1 MNQEYKVNL
10 SQGQKAKLAKAIKD
24 GSALKLRLGK
34 NALSGNDE
42 LLLSPRQIA
51 KLQKA
56 KRNNSGVE
64 ISFSKSSIR
73 KSVKHGGSLWTS
85 LFSLGTKALPFVTKG
100 VSKVAPHLATGALS
114 ALGSLGIDKIFGSGM
129 QGGMILP
136 DAIVK
141 MLQKGIEIPV
151 KFLVNLINMK
161 EMLTNAQKTLI
172 GKGLKS
178 GKGIVLKPTKR
189 QIHGG
194 FLGTLAAIGIPM
206 AIELAS
212 KIFGSGLQT
221 PRKAGG
227 KGLQT
232 PRKAGTGVG
241 QGLQVSQKPFLWQPP
256 PLLWYMGGAGTR
268 SEGKRTS
275 GKRTSIGGQKP
286 IQPHPHLGSNSLR
299 VKPKWKDIPL
309 SNFDLLKWVDFLK
322 IKNFKGIFSRD
333 SKDHLHKTGSC
344 IINLDDKI
352 GNGTHWVATDIKG
365 KNVFYF
371 DSFSM
376 PPPVEFVSYAK
387 RIGKQIIFNS
397 GHPIQELQSVR
408 CGYYCLYFLNEIR
421 RKSFYDVLKVF
432 SLNDPMKNERFIKI
446 YFH

>member
-1 MNQEYKVNL
+1 M
-10 SQGQKAKLAKAIKD
+10 
-24 GSALKLRLGK
+24 
-34 NALSGNDE
+34 
-42 LLLSPRQIA
+42 LLSPRQIA

-73 KSVKHGGSLWTS
+73 KSVKQGGSLWTS

-129 QGGMILP
+129 QGGAGQATLLP

-172 GKGLKS
+172 GKGLQS

-194 FLGTLAAIGIPM
+194 LLGTLAAIGIPM

-212 KIFGSGLQT
+212 KIFGSGAGQGLQT

-227 KGLQT
+227 SGAGQGLQT

-256 PLLWYMGGAGTR
+256 PFYGTWEGQGRGA
-268 SEGKRTS
+268 
-275 GKRTSIGGQKP
+275 
-286 IQPHPHLGSNSLR
+286 
-299 VKPKWKDIPL
+299 
-309 SNFDLLKWVDFLK
+309 
-322 IKNFKGIFSRD
+322 
-333 SKDHLHKTGSC
+333 
-344 IINLDDKI
+344 
-352 GNGTHWVATDIKG
+352 KG
-365 KNVFYF
+365 KGLLLGDN
-371 DSFSM
+371 S
-376 PPPVEFVSYAK
+376 P
-387 RIGKQIIFNS
+387 FN
-397 GHPIQELQSVR
+397 HIPIL
-408 CGYYCLYFLNEIR
+408 GAIL
-421 RKSFYDVLKVF
+421 
-432 SLNDPMKNERFIKI
+432 
-446 YFH
+446 

>member
-10 SQGQKAKLAKAIKD
+10 SKGQNAKLAKAIKD
-24 GSALKLRLGK
+24 GSALKLRLSK

-212 KIFGSGLQT
+212 KIFGSGAGQGLQT

-232 PRKAGTGVG
+232 PRKAGM
-241 QGLQVSQKPFLWQPP
+241 GLQVSQKPFLWQPP
-256 PLLWYMGGAGTR
+256 PFYGTWEGQGRGA
-268 SEGKRTS
+268 
-275 GKRTSIGGQKP
+275 
-286 IQPHPHLGSNSLR
+286 
-299 VKPKWKDIPL
+299 
-309 SNFDLLKWVDFLK
+309 
-322 IKNFKGIFSRD
+322 
-333 SKDHLHKTGSC
+333 
-344 IINLDDKI
+344 
-352 GNGTHWVATDIKG
+352 KG
-365 KNVFYF
+365 KGLQGSGLLLG
-371 DSFSM
+371 DKS
-376 PPPVEFVSYAK
+376 P
-387 RIGKQIIFNS
+387 FN
-397 GHPIQELQSVR
+397 HIPIL
-408 CGYYCLYFLNEIR
+408 GAIL
-421 RKSFYDVLKVF
+421 
-432 SLNDPMKNERFIKI
+432 
-446 YFH
+446 

>member
-10 SQGQKAKLAKAIKD
+10 SQGQKAKLAKAIRD

-73 KSVKHGGSLWTS
+73 KSVKQGGSLWTS
-85 LFSLGTKALPFVTKG
+85 LISLGAKALPFVTKG

-114 ALGSLGIDKIFGSGM
+114 ALGSLGIDKIFGKGV
-129 QGGMILP
+129 QGGAVLP

-141 MLQKGIEIPV
+141 MLQKGIEVPV
-151 KFLVNLINMK
+151 KFLVNLINMR

-172 GKGLKS
+172 GKGLQR
-178 GKGIVLKPTKR
+178 GQGIVLKPTKR

-212 KIFGSGLQT
+212 KIFGSGAGQGLQT

-232 PRKAGTGVG
+232 PRKAGM
-241 QGLQVSQKPFLWQPP
+241 GLQVSQKPFLWQPP
-256 PLLWYMGGAGTR
+256 PFYGTWEGQGRGA
-268 SEGKRTS
+268 
-275 GKRTSIGGQKP
+275 
-286 IQPHPHLGSNSLR
+286 
-299 VKPKWKDIPL
+299 
-309 SNFDLLKWVDFLK
+309 
-322 IKNFKGIFSRD
+322 
-333 SKDHLHKTGSC
+333 
-344 IINLDDKI
+344 
-352 GNGTHWVATDIKG
+352 KG
-365 KNVFYF
+365 KGLLLGDN
-371 DSFSM
+371 S
-376 PPPVEFVSYAK
+376 P
-387 RIGKQIIFNS
+387 FN
-397 GHPIQELQSVR
+397 HIPIL
-408 CGYYCLYFLNEIR
+408 GAIL
-421 RKSFYDVLKVF
+421 
-432 SLNDPMKNERFIKI
+432 
-446 YFH
+446 

>member
-10 SQGQKAKLAKAIKD
+10 SKGQKAKLAKAIKD
-24 GSALKLRLGK
+24 GSALKLRLSK

-73 KSVKHGGSLWTS
+73 KSVKQGGSLWTS
-85 LFSLGTKALPFVTKG
+85 LISLGTKALPFVTKG

-141 MLQKGIEIPV
+141 MLQKGIEVPV

-212 KIFGSGLQT
+212 KIFGSGAGQGLQVSS
-221 PRKAGG
+221 KAGG
-227 KGLQT
+227 KGLQVSKKT
-232 PRKAGTGVG
+232 GVGVG

-256 PLLWYMGGAGTR
+256 PFYGTWR
-268 SEGKRTS
+268 GEGRGR
-275 GKRTSIGGQKP
+275 GK
-286 IQPHPHLGSNSLR
+286 
-299 VKPKWKDIPL
+299 
-309 SNFDLLKWVDFLK
+309 
-322 IKNFKGIFSRD
+322 
-333 SKDHLHKTGSC
+333 
-344 IINLDDKI
+344 
-352 GNGTHWVATDIKG
+352 KG
-365 KNVFYF
+365 KGLLLGDN
-371 DSFSM
+371 S
-376 PPPVEFVSYAK
+376 P
-387 RIGKQIIFNS
+387 FN
-397 GHPIQELQSVR
+397 HIPIL
-408 CGYYCLYFLNEIR
+408 GAIL
-421 RKSFYDVLKVF
+421 
-432 SLNDPMKNERFIKI
+432 
-446 YFH
+446 

>member
-10 SQGQKAKLAKAIKD
+10 SQGQKAKLAKAIRD
-24 GSALKLRLGK
+24 GSALKLRLSK

-85 LFSLGTKALPFVTKG
+85 LFSLGTKALPFITKG

-129 QGGMILP
+129 QGGAILP

-172 GKGLKS
+172 GKGLQS

-194 FLGTLAAIGIPM
+194 LLGTLAAIGIPM

-227 KGLQT
+227 KGAGQGLQT

-256 PLLWYMGGAGTR
+256 PFYGTWEGQGRGA
-268 SEGKRTS
+268 
-275 GKRTSIGGQKP
+275 
-286 IQPHPHLGSNSLR
+286 
-299 VKPKWKDIPL
+299 
-309 SNFDLLKWVDFLK
+309 
-322 IKNFKGIFSRD
+322 
-333 SKDHLHKTGSC
+333 
-344 IINLDDKI
+344 
-352 GNGTHWVATDIKG
+352 KG
-365 KNVFYF
+365 KGLQGSGLLLGDN
-371 DSFSM
+371 S
-376 PPPVEFVSYAK
+376 P
-387 RIGKQIIFNS
+387 FN
-397 GHPIQELQSVR
+397 HIPIL
-408 CGYYCLYFLNEIR
+408 GAIL
-421 RKSFYDVLKVF
+421 
-432 SLNDPMKNERFIKI
+432 
-446 YFH
+446 

>member
-1 MNQEYKVNL
+1 MNQEYKVHL

-178 GKGIVLKPTKR
+178 GKGIVLKPTKM

-212 KIFGSGLQT
+212 KIFGSGAGQGLQVSS
-221 PRKAGG
+221 KAGG
-227 KGLQT
+227 KGLQVSKKT
-232 PRKAGTGVG
+232 GVGVG

-256 PLLWYMGGAGTR
+256 PFYGTWR
-268 SEGKRTS
+268 GEGR
-275 GKRTSIGGQKP
+275 GK
-286 IQPHPHLGSNSLR
+286 
-299 VKPKWKDIPL
+299 
-309 SNFDLLKWVDFLK
+309 
-322 IKNFKGIFSRD
+322 
-333 SKDHLHKTGSC
+333 
-344 IINLDDKI
+344 
-352 GNGTHWVATDIKG
+352 KG
-365 KNVFYF
+365 KGLLLGDN
-371 DSFSM
+371 S
-376 PPPVEFVSYAK
+376 P
-387 RIGKQIIFNS
+387 FN
-397 GHPIQELQSVR
+397 HIPIL
-408 CGYYCLYFLNEIR
+408 GAIL
-421 RKSFYDVLKVF
+421 
-432 SLNDPMKNERFIKI
+432 
-446 YFH
+446 

>member
-10 SQGQKAKLAKAIKD
+10 SKGQKAKLAKAIKD

-34 NALSGNDE
+34 NALSGPDE

-73 KSVKHGGSLWTS
+73 KSVKQGGSLWTS
-85 LFSLGTKALPFVTKG
+85 LISLGTKALPFVTKG

-141 MLQKGIEIPV
+141 MLQKGIEVPV

-212 KIFGSGLQT
+212 KIFGSGAGQGLQT

-256 PLLWYMGGAGTR
+256 PFYGTWR
-268 SEGKRTS
+268 GEGR
-275 GKRTSIGGQKP
+275 GK
-286 IQPHPHLGSNSLR
+286 
-299 VKPKWKDIPL
+299 
-309 SNFDLLKWVDFLK
+309 
-322 IKNFKGIFSRD
+322 
-333 SKDHLHKTGSC
+333 
-344 IINLDDKI
+344 
-352 GNGTHWVATDIKG
+352 KG
-365 KNVFYF
+365 KGLLLGDN
-371 DSFSM
+371 S
-376 PPPVEFVSYAK
+376 P
-387 RIGKQIIFNS
+387 FN
-397 GHPIQELQSVR
+397 HIPIL
-408 CGYYCLYFLNEIR
+408 GAIL
-421 RKSFYDVLKVF
+421 
-432 SLNDPMKNERFIKI
+432 
-446 YFH
+446 

>member
-10 SQGQKAKLAKAIKD
+10 SKGQKAKLAKAIKD
-24 GSALKLRLGK
+24 GSALKLRLSK

-172 GKGLKS
+172 GKGLQS

-212 KIFGSGLQT
+212 KIFGSGAGQGLQVSS
-221 PRKAGG
+221 KAGG
-227 KGLQT
+227 KGLQVSKKT
-232 PRKAGTGVG
+232 GVGVG

-256 PLLWYMGGAGTR
+256 PFYGTWR
-268 SEGKRTS
+268 GEGR
-275 GKRTSIGGQKP
+275 GK
-286 IQPHPHLGSNSLR
+286 
-299 VKPKWKDIPL
+299 
-309 SNFDLLKWVDFLK
+309 
-322 IKNFKGIFSRD
+322 
-333 SKDHLHKTGSC
+333 
-344 IINLDDKI
+344 
-352 GNGTHWVATDIKG
+352 KG
-365 KNVFYF
+365 KGLLLGDN
-371 DSFSM
+371 S
-376 PPPVEFVSYAK
+376 P
-387 RIGKQIIFNS
+387 FN
-397 GHPIQELQSVR
+397 HIPIL
-408 CGYYCLYFLNEIR
+408 GAIL
-421 RKSFYDVLKVF
+421 
-432 SLNDPMKNERFIKI
+432 
-446 YFH
+446 

>member
-1 MNQEYKVNL
+1 MNQVKVNL

-34 NALSGNDE
+34 NSLSGNDE

-56 KRNNSGVE
+56 KKNNTGAE

-73 KSVKHGGSLWTS
+73 KSVQQGGSLWTS
-85 LFSLGTKALPFVTKG
+85 LLKLTPFLTKG
-100 VSKVAPHLATGALS
+100 VSKIAPHLATGAMS

-129 QGGMILP
+129 QGGAVLP
-136 DAIVK
+136 DSIVK
-141 MLQKGIEIPV
+141 MIQRGIEVPV

-172 GKGLKS
+172 GKGLQR
-178 GKGIVLKPTKR
+178 GQGILLKPTKM

-194 FLGTLAAIGIPM
+194 LLGTLAAIGIPM

-212 KIFGSGLQT
+212 KIFG
-221 PRKAGG
+221 
-227 KGLQT
+227 KGLHV
-232 PRKAGTGVG
+232 P
-241 QGLQVSQKPFLWQPP
+241 QKGFASAPKSCSWSPSFSEAFFMATS
-256 PLLWYMGGAGTR
+256 PLLWHMEGAGTR
-268 SEGKRTS
+268 SEGKRQ
-275 GKRTSIGGQKP
+275 GKKRKKTFAGRKQP
-286 IQPHPHLGSNSLR
+286 IQPNPHLGSNSL
-299 VKPKWKDIPL
+299 KPKWKDIPL
-309 SNFDLLKWVDFLK
+309 SNFDLLKWVEFLK

-344 IINLDDKI
+344 IINLDDEV

-371 DSFSM
+371 DSFAQ
-376 PPPVEFVSYAK
+376 PPPIEFVHYAK
-387 RIGKQIIFNS
+387 RIGKEIFFNS

-421 RKSFYDVLKVF
+421 KKSFYDVLKVF
-432 SLNDPMKNERFIKI
+432 SLNDPMKNERFIKE
-446 YFH
+446 YFL

>member
-10 SQGQKAKLAKAIKD
+10 SKGQKAKLAKAIKD
-24 GSALKLRLGK
+24 GSALKLRLSK
-34 NALSGNDE
+34 NALSGPDE
-42 LLLSPRQIA
+42 LMLSPRQIA

-73 KSVKHGGSLWTS
+73 KSVKQGGSLWTS
-85 LFSLGTKALPFVTKG
+85 LISLGAKALPFVTKG

-141 MLQKGIEIPV
+141 MLQKGIEVPV

-212 KIFGSGLQT
+212 KIFGSGAGQGLQT

-232 PRKAGTGVG
+232 PRKAGM
-241 QGLQVSQKPFLWQPP
+241 GLQVSQKPFLWQPP
-256 PLLWYMGGAGTR
+256 PFYGTWEGQGRGA
-268 SEGKRTS
+268 
-275 GKRTSIGGQKP
+275 
-286 IQPHPHLGSNSLR
+286 
-299 VKPKWKDIPL
+299 
-309 SNFDLLKWVDFLK
+309 
-322 IKNFKGIFSRD
+322 
-333 SKDHLHKTGSC
+333 
-344 IINLDDKI
+344 
-352 GNGTHWVATDIKG
+352 KG
-365 KNVFYF
+365 KGLQGSGLLLG
-371 DSFSM
+371 DKS
-376 PPPVEFVSYAK
+376 P
-387 RIGKQIIFNS
+387 FN
-397 GHPIQELQSVR
+397 HIPIL
-408 CGYYCLYFLNEIR
+408 GAIL
-421 RKSFYDVLKVF
+421 
-432 SLNDPMKNERFIKI
+432 
-446 YFH
+446 

>member
-10 SQGQKAKLAKAIKD
+10 SKGQKAKLAKAIKD
-24 GSALKLRLGK
+24 GSALKLRLSK
-34 NALSGNDE
+34 NALSGPDE
-42 LLLSPRQIA
+42 LMLSPRQIA

-73 KSVKHGGSLWTS
+73 KSVKQGGSLWTS
-85 LFSLGTKALPFVTKG
+85 LISLGTKALPFVTKG

-172 GKGLKS
+172 GKGLQS

-212 KIFGSGLQT
+212 KIFGSGAGQGLQVSS
-221 PRKAGG
+221 KAGG
-227 KGLQT
+227 KGLQVSKKT
-232 PRKAGTGVG
+232 GVGVG

-256 PLLWYMGGAGTR
+256 PFYGTWR
-268 SEGKRTS
+268 GEGR
-275 GKRTSIGGQKP
+275 GK
-286 IQPHPHLGSNSLR
+286 
-299 VKPKWKDIPL
+299 
-309 SNFDLLKWVDFLK
+309 
-322 IKNFKGIFSRD
+322 
-333 SKDHLHKTGSC
+333 
-344 IINLDDKI
+344 
-352 GNGTHWVATDIKG
+352 KG
-365 KNVFYF
+365 KGLLLGDN
-371 DSFSM
+371 S
-376 PPPVEFVSYAK
+376 P
-387 RIGKQIIFNS
+387 FN
-397 GHPIQELQSVR
+397 HIPIL
-408 CGYYCLYFLNEIR
+408 GAIL
-421 RKSFYDVLKVF
+421 
-432 SLNDPMKNERFIKI
+432 
-446 YFH
+446 

>member
-10 SQGQKAKLAKAIKD
+10 SQGQKAKLAKAIRD
-24 GSALKLRLGK
+24 GSALKLRLSK

-129 QGGMILP
+129 QGGTILP

-172 GKGLKS
+172 GKGLQS

-194 FLGTLAAIGIPM
+194 LLGTLAAIGIPM

-227 KGLQT
+227 KGAGQGLQT

-256 PLLWYMGGAGTR
+256 PFYGTWEGQGRGA
-268 SEGKRTS
+268 
-275 GKRTSIGGQKP
+275 
-286 IQPHPHLGSNSLR
+286 
-299 VKPKWKDIPL
+299 
-309 SNFDLLKWVDFLK
+309 
-322 IKNFKGIFSRD
+322 
-333 SKDHLHKTGSC
+333 
-344 IINLDDKI
+344 
-352 GNGTHWVATDIKG
+352 KG
-365 KNVFYF
+365 KGLQGSGLLLGDN
-371 DSFSM
+371 S
-376 PPPVEFVSYAK
+376 P
-387 RIGKQIIFNS
+387 FN
-397 GHPIQELQSVR
+397 HIPIL
-408 CGYYCLYFLNEIR
+408 GAIL
-421 RKSFYDVLKVF
+421 
-432 SLNDPMKNERFIKI
+432 
-446 YFH
+446 

>member
-10 SQGQKAKLAKAIKD
+10 SKGQKAKLAKAIKD
-24 GSALKLRLGK
+24 GSALKLRLSK

-73 KSVKHGGSLWTS
+73 KSVKQGGSLWTS

-129 QGGMILP
+129 QGGAILP

-232 PRKAGTGVG
+232 PRKAGTG
-241 QGLQVSQKPFLWQPP
+241 LQVSQKPFYGNLPP
-256 PLLWYMGGAGTR
+256 SMVHGRGRDAERREKDFREADFCWGTTAH
-268 SEGKRTS
+268 STTS
-275 GKRTSIGGQKP
+275 PSWEQ
-286 IQPHPHLGSNSLR
+286 
-299 VKPKWKDIPL
+299 
-309 SNFDLLKWVDFLK
+309 F
-322 IKNFKGIFSRD
+322 FKG
-333 SKDHLHKTGSC
+333 KTKMERYS
-344 IINLDDKI
+344 
-352 GNGTHWVATDIKG
+352 
-365 KNVFYF
+365 
-371 DSFSM
+371 
-376 PPPVEFVSYAK
+376 PV
-387 RIGKQIIFNS
+387 
-397 GHPIQELQSVR
+397 
-408 CGYYCLYFLNEIR
+408 
-421 RKSFYDVLKVF
+421 
-432 SLNDPMKNERFIKI
+432 
-446 YFH
+446 

>member
-10 SQGQKAKLAKAIKD
+10 SQGQKAKLAKAIRD

-129 QGGMILP
+129 YGGMILP

-172 GKGLKS
+172 GKGLQS

-194 FLGTLAAIGIPM
+194 LLGTLAAIGIPM

-212 KIFGSGLQT
+212 KIFGSGAGQGLQT

-227 KGLQT
+227 SGAGQGLQT

-256 PLLWYMGGAGTR
+256 PFYGTWEGQGRGA
-268 SEGKRTS
+268 
-275 GKRTSIGGQKP
+275 
-286 IQPHPHLGSNSLR
+286 
-299 VKPKWKDIPL
+299 
-309 SNFDLLKWVDFLK
+309 
-322 IKNFKGIFSRD
+322 
-333 SKDHLHKTGSC
+333 
-344 IINLDDKI
+344 
-352 GNGTHWVATDIKG
+352 KG
-365 KNVFYF
+365 KGLLLGDN
-371 DSFSM
+371 S
-376 PPPVEFVSYAK
+376 P
-387 RIGKQIIFNS
+387 FN
-397 GHPIQELQSVR
+397 HIPIL
-408 CGYYCLYFLNEIR
+408 GAIL
-421 RKSFYDVLKVF
+421 
-432 SLNDPMKNERFIKI
+432 
-446 YFH
+446 

>member
-10 SQGQKAKLAKAIKD
+10 SKGQKAKLAKAIKD
-24 GSALKLRLGK
+24 GSALKLRLSK

-212 KIFGSGLQT
+212 KIFGSGAGQGLQVSS
-221 PRKAGG
+221 KAGG
-227 KGLQT
+227 KGLQVSKKT
-232 PRKAGTGVG
+232 GVGVG

-256 PLLWYMGGAGTR
+256 PFYGTWR
-268 SEGKRTS
+268 GEGR
-275 GKRTSIGGQKP
+275 GK
-286 IQPHPHLGSNSLR
+286 
-299 VKPKWKDIPL
+299 
-309 SNFDLLKWVDFLK
+309 
-322 IKNFKGIFSRD
+322 
-333 SKDHLHKTGSC
+333 
-344 IINLDDKI
+344 
-352 GNGTHWVATDIKG
+352 KG
-365 KNVFYF
+365 KGLLLGDN
-371 DSFSM
+371 S
-376 PPPVEFVSYAK
+376 P
-387 RIGKQIIFNS
+387 FN
-397 GHPIQELQSVR
+397 HIPIL
-408 CGYYCLYFLNEIR
+408 GAIL
-421 RKSFYDVLKVF
+421 
-432 SLNDPMKNERFIKI
+432 
-446 YFH
+446 

>member
-1 MNQEYKVNL
+1 MNQEYKVHL

-141 MLQKGIEIPV
+141 MLQKGIEVPV

-172 GKGLKS
+172 GKGLQS

-212 KIFGSGLQT
+212 KIFGSGAGQGLQVSS
-221 PRKAGG
+221 KAGG
-227 KGLQT
+227 KGLQVSKKT
-232 PRKAGTGVG
+232 GVGVG

-256 PLLWYMGGAGTR
+256 PFYGTWR
-268 SEGKRTS
+268 GEGR
-275 GKRTSIGGQKP
+275 GK
-286 IQPHPHLGSNSLR
+286 
-299 VKPKWKDIPL
+299 
-309 SNFDLLKWVDFLK
+309 
-322 IKNFKGIFSRD
+322 
-333 SKDHLHKTGSC
+333 
-344 IINLDDKI
+344 
-352 GNGTHWVATDIKG
+352 KG
-365 KNVFYF
+365 KGLLLGDN
-371 DSFSM
+371 S
-376 PPPVEFVSYAK
+376 P
-387 RIGKQIIFNS
+387 FN
-397 GHPIQELQSVR
+397 HIPIL
-408 CGYYCLYFLNEIR
+408 GAIL
-421 RKSFYDVLKVF
+421 
-432 SLNDPMKNERFIKI
+432 
-446 YFH
+446 

>member
-1 MNQEYKVNL
+1 MNQEYKVHL

-212 KIFGSGLQT
+212 KIFGSGAGQGLQT

-227 KGLQT
+227 SGAGQGLQT
-232 PRKAGTGVG
+232 PRKAGM
-241 QGLQVSQKPFLWQPP
+241 GLQVSQKPFLWQPP
-256 PLLWYMGGAGTR
+256 PFYGTWEGQGRGA
-268 SEGKRTS
+268 
-275 GKRTSIGGQKP
+275 
-286 IQPHPHLGSNSLR
+286 
-299 VKPKWKDIPL
+299 
-309 SNFDLLKWVDFLK
+309 
-322 IKNFKGIFSRD
+322 
-333 SKDHLHKTGSC
+333 
-344 IINLDDKI
+344 
-352 GNGTHWVATDIKG
+352 KG
-365 KNVFYF
+365 KGLQGSGLLLG
-371 DSFSM
+371 DKS
-376 PPPVEFVSYAK
+376 P
-387 RIGKQIIFNS
+387 FN
-397 GHPIQELQSVR
+397 HIPIL
-408 CGYYCLYFLNEIR
+408 GAIL
-421 RKSFYDVLKVF
+421 
-432 SLNDPMKNERFIKI
+432 
-446 YFH
+446 

>member
-10 SQGQKAKLAKAIKD
+10 SQGQKAKLAKAIRD

-51 KLQKA
+51 KLEKA

-73 KSVKHGGSLWTS
+73 KSVKQGGSLWTS

-129 QGGMILP
+129 QGGTILP

-172 GKGLKS
+172 GKGLQS

-194 FLGTLAAIGIPM
+194 LLGTLAAIGIPM

-212 KIFGSGLQT
+212 KIFGSGAGQGLQT

-227 KGLQT
+227 KGAGQGLQT

-256 PLLWYMGGAGTR
+256 PFYGTWEGQGRGAKGSGLLLGDNSPFNHIPILGA
-268 SEGKRTS
+268 
-275 GKRTSIGGQKP
+275 I
-286 IQPHPHLGSNSLR
+286 L
-299 VKPKWKDIPL
+299 
-309 SNFDLLKWVDFLK
+309 
-322 IKNFKGIFSRD
+322 
-333 SKDHLHKTGSC
+333 
-344 IINLDDKI
+344 
-352 GNGTHWVATDIKG
+352 
-365 KNVFYF
+365 
-371 DSFSM
+371 
-376 PPPVEFVSYAK
+376 
-387 RIGKQIIFNS
+387 
-397 GHPIQELQSVR
+397 
-408 CGYYCLYFLNEIR
+408 
-421 RKSFYDVLKVF
+421 
-432 SLNDPMKNERFIKI
+432 
-446 YFH
+446 

>member
-1 MNQEYKVNL
+1 MNQEYKVHL
-10 SQGQKAKLAKAIKD
+10 SQGQKAKLAKAIRD
-24 GSALKLRLGK
+24 RSALKLRLSK
-34 NALSGNDE
+34 NSLSGNDE

-56 KRNNSGVE
+56 KKNNTGAE

-172 GKGLKS
+172 GKGLQS

-227 KGLQT
+227 KGAGQGLQT

-256 PLLWYMGGAGTR
+256 PFYGTWEGQGRGA
-268 SEGKRTS
+268 
-275 GKRTSIGGQKP
+275 
-286 IQPHPHLGSNSLR
+286 
-299 VKPKWKDIPL
+299 
-309 SNFDLLKWVDFLK
+309 
-322 IKNFKGIFSRD
+322 
-333 SKDHLHKTGSC
+333 
-344 IINLDDKI
+344 
-352 GNGTHWVATDIKG
+352 KG
-365 KNVFYF
+365 KGLQGSGLLLGDN
-371 DSFSM
+371 S
-376 PPPVEFVSYAK
+376 P
-387 RIGKQIIFNS
+387 FN
-397 GHPIQELQSVR
+397 HIPIL
-408 CGYYCLYFLNEIR
+408 GAIL
-421 RKSFYDVLKVF
+421 
-432 SLNDPMKNERFIKI
+432 
-446 YFH
+446 